1 MNLTTLLL
9 ECYRRSA
16 TSSAPPAD
24 VVTRFT
30 GFLNTT
36 HRQMLG
42 LPGFESLRDDT
53 ITFASVSGQ
62 LYYGLPPVVT
72 RIEAITD
79 RTTMLRLR
87 AMSLDDLR
95 AGDPG
100 LVTSGPSDSYI
111 LRGLQ
116 QVAQQPSVA
125 SELFVKSTSAADT
138 TQTATIEG
146 VRTGGSFKTL
156 TVTLTG
162 TTAKTFSATF
172 NDFVE
177 VTKFYLSA
185 AGAGTITLTQTSG
198 AGTELARLQIGET
211 YARYLQL
218 QLYPTPTSAI
228 TYFVDYVRTMPEMV
242 NGTDEPLVPDDFHW
256 VLVEGALLKEWT
268 KRDDDR
274 RVDAKREYERG
285 LSALRYWVNCPA
297 DFLPSRGSMR
307 SRNGRNRLGANYGDT
322 SW

>member
-1 MNLTTLLL
+1 MTLTDLLN

-16 TSSAPPAD
+16 SQGSTFTDAP
-24 VVTRFT
+24 VRFT
-30 GFLNTT
+30 AFLNTT
-36 HRQMLG
+36 HRQILG

-62 LYYGLPPVVT
+62 LYYGLPPVIT
-72 RIEAITD
+72 RVESITD

-87 AMSLDDLR
+87 AMSLDDVR

-138 TQTATIEG
+138 TQTAYIEG
-146 VRTGGSFKTL
+146 VRTGGYPKSL
-156 TVTLTG
+156 SVVLTG
-162 TTAKTFSATF
+162 TTAKTFSASF
-172 NDFVE
+172 ADFIE
-177 VTKFYLSA
+177 VTKFYLTGV
-185 AGAGTITLTQTSG
+185 GAGTITLTQTSG
-198 AGTELARLQIGET
+198 VGTELARIAIGQT
-211 YARYLQL
+211 YARYLQI
-218 QLYPTPTSAI
+218 QLYPTPTSAL
-228 TYFVDYVRTMPEMV
+228 TYHVDYVRTMPDLV
-242 NGTDEPLVPDDFHW
+242 NVTDEPLLPDDFHW
-256 VLVEGALLKEWT
+256 LLVEGALLKEWT

-274 RVDAKREYERG
+274 RVDAQREYQRG

-307 SRNGRNRLGANYGDT
+307 ARNGRNRLGANYSDT